1 MVYLKNDR
9 MTHEVYRGE
18 LADIA
23 KIYTIGGFEKVI
35 QAKKLESLKCL
46 YVNKRVIRDGIQAR
60 VRTKKEDYSYVVVT
74 EDDRLVI
81 DYLAFLI
88 NSMPLR
94 VMLGDGNKFM
104 EGQNVLTTLAS
115 LKKLPAIILSF
126 EEQSFLEYSDYYN
139 V

>member
-23 KIYTIGGFEKVI
+23 KIYTIGGLEKVI

-60 VRTKKEDYSYVVVT
+60 VRTKKEDYS
-74 EDDRLVI
+74 
-81 DYLAFLI
+81 
-88 NSMPLR
+88 
-94 VMLGDGNKFM
+94 
-104 EGQNVLTTLAS
+104 
-115 LKKLPAIILSF
+115 
-126 EEQSFLEYSDYYN
+126 
-139 V
+139 